1 MKYTD
6 HFLPGP
12 FPLERYKKNLPYFL
26 SEIEKETHQKNLKTK
41 PSNWKYRTKEI
52 QYTLNSV
59 YYRTAEWNNIDWK
72 NSIVVFG
79 CSHVFGEGLADDET
93 LCHFLQKITGKYVV
107 NMGVPGT
114 GPTFSWYN
122 NLILDKL
129 YPTPY
134 AVVNI
139 WSSYERVIYFS
150 DTQVKRI
157 GPWSGTIWDEYDK
170 HANNL
175 FLQYNNDEINAASHF
190 YFTALV
196 AMNYWRSKT
205 KYAHASFFENVAD
218 VPLDIPLL
226 ESSDL
231 ARDDIHYG
239 EKTQYNAA
247 LKISELIK

>member
-12 FPLERYKKNLPYFL
+12 FTSERYKKNLPYFL
-26 SEIEKETHQKNLKTK
+26 SVTEKETFSKNLISK

-59 YYRTAEWNNIDWK
+59 YYRTAEWNDIDWK

-79 CSHVFGEGLADDET
+79 CSHVFGEGLANDET
-93 LCHFLQKITGKYVV
+93 LCHFLKKITGRYVV

-114 GPTFSWYN
+114 GPTFGWYN
-122 NLILDKL
+122 SLILDKI

-157 GPWSGTIWDEYDK
+157 GPWSGSIWDEYDK
-170 HANNL
+170 HAKDL
-175 FLQYNNDEINAASHF
+175 FLLCNNDESNSINNF
-190 YFTALV
+190 YFTALA

-218 VPLDIPLL
+218 VPLDITFL
-226 ESSDL
+226 ESFDL
-231 ARDDIHYG
+231 ARDDVHYG